1 MRDIHSFPDPR
12 HALAVRVAVQAGRK
26 IIETSRRESVIK
38 DEASRELV
46 TEADREAEALITEAI
61 RQAFPQDA
69 ILGEEYGLAP
79 GTSGHTWVIDPIDGT
94 TNYTNRIPVFCVSVA
109 VFSGALPVIGVAY
122 DPTRDDL
129 FHAVRGQGAYH
140 GSERIAAKTEPLSVR
155 ALFGYS
161 SRFIGA
167 APPHVLGMLESFDE
181 YRNFGA
187 AVLHLCYTACGW
199 LDGAFSDST
208 RLWDVAAGGLIL
220 EEAGGRVMDFS
231 FNPLFPLSQGMT
243 SYERSCIPFLGTGD
257 CPDLS
262 LLKNLF
268 HG

>member
-12 HALAVRVAVQAGRK
+12 HALAVRVAIQAGRK
-26 IIETSRRESVIK
+26 IIETSRRESVVK

-69 ILGEEYGLAP
+69 ILGEEYGLVP
-79 GTSGHTWVIDPIDGT
+79 GASGYTWVIDPIDGT

-109 VFSGALPVIGVAY
+109 VFNGPLPFIGVAY

-129 FHAVRGQGAYH
+129 FHALRGQGAYH
-140 GSERIAAKTEPLSVR
+140 GSERIAVKSGPLSVY

-161 SRFIGA
+161 SRFIGT
-167 APPHVLGMLESFDE
+167 APPHVLSMLEIFDE
-181 YRNFGA
+181 YRNLGS

-199 LDGAFSDST
+199 LDGAFADST
-208 RLWDVAAGGLIL
+208 KLWDIAAGGLIL
-220 EEAGGRVMDFS
+220 EEAGGHAMDFS
-231 FNPLFPLSQGMT
+231 FNPLFPLTQEMT
-243 SYERSCIPFLGTGD
+243 FYQRAFIPFLATGD
-257 CPDLS
+257 CSDLS
-262 LLKNLF
+262 LLKDVF